1 MILAVALI
9 VLSAL
14 LLKSQSLK
22 YDDKYNEKNLIN
34 VLIIVIWLFDLDNLF
49 RVNNTFYI
57 DEIMSALVN
66 VIVSLSAI
74 TLSLMC
80 IRQFRIRSL

>member
-57 DEIMSALVN
+57 DEIK
-66 VIVSLSAI
+66 
-74 TLSLMC
+74 TLQKKLHQSEKEKL
-80 IRQFRIRSL
+80 